1 MESDRKVEAVVRV
14 CERDEMFLIEE
25 RERERERE
33 MLIIWIL
40 QSEITYGLQIKCIV
54 YGLQNN
60 IQFS

>member
-14 CERDEMFLIEE
+14 CERDEMFLIE
-25 RERERERE
+25 ERERERE

>member
-1 MESDRKVEAVVRV
+1 VVRV